1 MNQIK
6 ELFTKAK
13 AWVKKTYDVDSP
25 MNKFDWIL
33 IGVATGVALT
43 VIKSAIVSCGVVAIL
58 AHHAYKRS

>member
-6 ELFTKAK
+6 ELYTKAK
-13 AWVKKTYDVDSP
+13 AWVNKTYDNKSP

-33 IGVATGVALT
+33 IGIAIGCVLT
-43 VIKSAIVSCGVVAIL
+43 VIKSVVLSVGVVAIL

>member
-13 AWVKKTYDVDSP
+13 AWVNKTYDVDSP

-33 IGVATGVALT
+33 IGVATGVVLT
-43 VIKSAIVSCGVVAIL
+43 VIKSVIVSCGVLGIL
-58 AHHAYKRS
+58 IHHAYKRG